1 MSVFL
6 TGVTF
11 AHQRVTPSDDGAV
24 FAAALSDGIAT
35 GCNMTRV
42 GSTIRIASG
51 KLIACGRVAR
61 VPAAQDIPVTGASSG
76 YARIVLTVDLS
87 RSSTA
92 SVFEQV
98 ALDVQYAQTIGAFAS
113 LTQEDINNG
122 GTMYQIVLC
131 MMELSNAGIA
141 SILWT
146 CGKAHGKANGVA
158 VTLPAPGW
166 SNNEQTVYVDG
177 VTATSNVVAT
187 YAPSSRDA
195 YNGAGV
201 YLAGQG
207 DGTLT
212 FACDDTPGEQITAN
226 ILML

>member
-11 AHQRVTPSDDGAV
+11 ANRKVAPGDDAAV
-24 FAAALSDGIAT
+24 YASALSDGIAT
-35 GCNMTRV
+35 GCEMSRV
-42 GSTIRIASG
+42 GSTLHIGSG
-51 KLIACGRVAR
+51 KVVACGRVAR
-61 VPAAQDIPVTGASSG
+61 IPAAQDIPVTGASSG
-76 YARIVLTVDLS
+76 YARLVLTVDLS
-87 RSSTA
+87 RSSTET
-92 SVFEQV
+92 VFEQV
-98 ALDVQYAQTIGAFAS
+98 ALDVQYAQTIGAFPA

-122 GTMYQIVLC
+122 GTTYQFVLC

-146 CGKAHGKANGVA
+146 CGKAHGKANGVS
-158 VTLPAPGW
+158 VTLPASGW
-166 SNNEQTVYVDG
+166 SNNAQTVYVDG

-226 ILML
+226 VLML